1 MTYEYKE
8 PLQNGYRKI
17 KVSKSLHNSVF
28 KYRKRTLWKS
38 LFTKHEYYANDWCI
52 RVEVFPTLFA
62 KLIVLTSFPFL
73 LLLHGVSN
81 YSEIKNEVYSFCN
94 PKKSGEFAVDDI
106 TGDQYKKIISKI

>member
-17 KVSKSLHNSVF
+17 RVSKSLHNSVF
-28 KYRKRTLWKS
+28 KYRKRTFWTS
-38 LFTKHEYYANDWCI
+38 LFKKHGYYANDWCI

-62 KLIVLTSFPFL
+62 KAIVLMSFPLL

-81 YSEIKNEVYSFCN
+81 YGEIKDEVYRFCN
-94 PKKSGEFAVDDI
+94 PKKSGSFAVDDI
-106 TGDQYKKIISKI
+106 TGDDYKEIISKI